1 MISFYLA
8 TLFVFT
14 LIKVGA
20 TASSRRLSSASTNQ
34 CQITLDSYYFD
45 LCPLLNE
52 EHNSGRVDLVLL
64 YETPPTI
71 TTIVYNIS
79 LNGPLLKS
87 DLIPDNEQVSSPV
100 VSWGV

>member
-20 TASSRRLSSASTNQ
+20 TASSKRLSSASTNQ
-34 CQITLDSYYFD
+34 CQITLDSYSFD
-45 LCPLLNE
+45 LCPLLNK

-64 YETPPTI
+64 YETPSTI

-79 LNGPLLKS
+79 LNGPLPKS
-87 DLIPDNEQVSSPV
+87 DLIPDNEQVSPAV
-100 VSWGV
+100 ASWGV